1 MDPKEETGQ
10 ETELEQEHEFTV
22 CSLDVEDPGPYG
34 ELFVPEVIL
43 AMQEAKEPFALGV
56 EEEDTAAG
64 VIGGFLDQDEE
75 GRRYFLLSNFYIAPD
90 YRDMGAGS
98 VLFDALLTELSVLAK
113 PPVYMVSEFYTEDED
128 TELLYTFLREEG
140 MEDVDPEEEEDE
152 IYQRMYMD
160 L

>member
-1 MDPKEETGQ
+1 
-10 ETELEQEHEFTV
+10 
-22 CSLDVEDPGPYG
+22 
-34 ELFVPEVIL
+34 
-43 AMQEAKEPFALGV
+43 
-56 EEEDTAAG
+56 
-64 VIGGFLDQDEE
+64 
-75 GRRYFLLSNFYIAPD
+75 
-90 YRDMGAGS
+90 MGAGS